1 MRPAGFAGGE
11 ICEWDRFMKRFFFLL
26 FLCLPLL
33 LLSGCAEKEASR
45 ECFAMDTVMQLRAY
59 GPQAAAVLDAA
70 EQEIYRLEG
79 LLSCQDPEAEL
90 ARCNTGSETVSEETA
105 ALIQTA
111 LDLSAATGGAYDPT
125 LYPLTLAW
133 GFSGGQY
140 RVPDEAELSALRTQT
155 GAEHVQVDGCRVRL
169 DAGTQLDLGGI
180 AKGYT
185 AGRIRKILQ
194 DADVRAAIV
203 SLGGNVAAIGK
214 KPGGGDWIVGL
225 QDPQDPGSYF
235 GTVAVSGACVVTSGG
250 YQRYFER
257 DGVTYYHIIDPKTGD
272 VARSGLLSAT
282 VVSDNG
288 TMGDA
293 LSTALFVMG
302 REKAV
307 QFWRTSGLDFD
318 MVLCDDS
325 GHVYYTEGLKESFDT
340 SLAEHAYE
348 YICIPKN

>member
-11 ICEWDRFMKRFFFLL
+11 ICEWDRFMKRFFFCF

-59 GPQAAAVLDAA
+59 GPQAAAALDAA

-90 ARCNTGSETVSEETA
+90 ARCNMSSETVSEETA

-140 RVPDEAELSALRTQT
+140 RVPDEAELSALLAQT
-155 GAEHVQVDGCRVRL
+155 GAEHVQVNGCRVRL

-180 AKGYT
+180 AAGLHRRAHPQNF
-185 AGRIRKILQ
+185 AGRG
-194 DADVRAAIV
+194 RARRDRLA
-203 SLGGNVAAIGK
+203 GR
-214 KPGGGDWIVGL
+214 
-225 QDPQDPGSYF
+225 
-235 GTVAVSGACVVTSGG
+235 
-250 YQRYFER
+250 QRRR
-257 DGVTYYHIIDPKTGD
+257 D
-272 VARSGLLSAT
+272 
-282 VVSDNG
+282 
-288 TMGDA
+288 
-293 LSTALFVMG
+293 
-302 REKAV
+302 REKSPAAATGSSACRTRRTPA
-307 QFWRTSGLDFD
+307 RTSAP
-318 MVLCDDS
+318 S
-325 GHVYYTEGLKESFDT
+325 PWPAPAS
-340 SLAEHAYE
+340 
-348 YICIPKN
+348 

>member
-59 GPQAAAVLDAA
+59 GPQAAAALDAA

-90 ARCNTGSETVSEETA
+90 TRCNTGSETVSEETA

-140 RVPDEAELSALRTQT
+140 RVPDEAELSALLAQT

-185 AGRIRKILQ
+185 AGRVRKILQ
-194 DADVRAAIV
+194 DAGVRAAIV
-203 SLGGNVAAIGK
+203 SLGGNVA
-214 KPGGGDWIVGL
+214 
-225 QDPQDPGSYF
+225 
-235 GTVAVSGACVVTSGG
+235 VSDACVVTSGG
-250 YQRYFER
+250 YQRYFEQ
-257 DGVTYYHIIDPKTGD
+257 DGVRYHHILDPKTGHP
-272 VARSGLLSAT
+272 AASGLQSVS
-282 VVSDNG
+282 VVSQDD
-288 TMGDA
+288 TLADA

-302 REKAV
+302 LDAGAALYRAGDLAFEAV
-307 QFWRTSGLDFD
+307 FMTDDGSVWITPGLAGQYQSDRPYQ
-318 MVLCDDS
+318 VLQ
-325 GHVYYTEGLKESFDT
+325 
-340 SLAEHAYE
+340 
-348 YICIPKN
+348 P